1 MHDEKQI
8 ADGLLAPL
16 GLRLE
21 HESWP
26 VDCLVV
32 KMDTLA
38 QSIDT
43 NVECV
48 YGAEVVGTSCKSLQ
62 SFGTGRDFMEHLK
75 FIAAFVVSKTE
86 MSWMRGAAYDAEPFL
101 ERTIVKT
108 IQNPYFGCSS
118 LEEMEIKKDLL
129 GG

>member
-1 MHDEKQI
+1 MHDDKQI
-8 ADGLLAPL
+8 ADGLLDPL
-16 GLRLE
+16 GLKLE

-32 KMDTLA
+32 NVKMDMPS
-38 QSIDT
+38 QPIDMQ
-43 NVECV
+43 VACDYEI
-48 YGAEVVGTSCKSLQ
+48 GTSCKALQ
-62 SFGTGRDFMEHLK
+62 SFATGRDFMEHLK
-75 FIAAFVVSKTE
+75 FISAFVVSKVE
-86 MSWMRGAAYDAEPFL
+86 MSWTYGAAYDSEPVL
-101 ERTIVKT
+101 KRTIVKT